1 MNRKVFTLAIVTVFA
16 WFALPGCKK
25 DKVEDLILLDSYDEV
40 WLGGWDGANGSGLDT
55 DNGQVYGYGSL
66 KGASRFVD
74 IFFDRSAF
82 FSYDADG
89 SELPDVGTRFAPT
102 SFTTAQF
109 DAMVNDKDFRFLEP
123 KAVTDSIRFAL
134 NDVVLFKT
142 RLGKKGLIKI
152 ISMTSPTGD
161 LKCALKTQER

>member
-1 MNRKVFTLAIVTVFA
+1 MNRKVFTLAVATAFA
-16 WFALPGCKK
+16 WFVLPGCKK
-25 DKVEDLILLDSYDEV
+25 DKPEDLILLDSYNEV
-40 WLGGWDGANGSGLDT
+40 WLGGWDGVNGSGLDA

-89 SELPDVGTRFAPT
+89 TELPDVGTRFASTGFT
-102 SFTTAQF
+102 SAQF
-109 DAMVNDKDFRFLEP
+109 DAMLNDKDFRLLEP
-123 KAVTDSIRFAL
+123 KAATDSIRFAP

-142 RLGKKGLIKI
+142 RLGKKGLIRI

-161 LKCALKTQER
+161 LKCAVKVQER